1 MDHFLP
7 IYPLPI
13 WKIKILKKR
22 KNTWRYYHF
31 TPVRHKSRSHVWF
44 LRCGVHQTELFVILG
59 HFFPFPPTPNNSIK
73 QKIEK
78 VKESIGDIIVL
89 HTCTL
94 KNNHM
99 IYGSWDMEH
108 NRNFFFFGHFRTV
121 YPTNN
126 VKNQNFEKM
135 KITPRDVNILLNCT
149 KHHDHMLYCS
159 WDMACDGCNFH
170 FSFWSIFCLF
180 TPLRQRQF
188 NFLLYSQLG
197 ELYWVS
203 WLS

>member
-1 MDHFLP
+1 MP

-31 TPVRHKSRSHVWF
+31 TPVRHKSRSHIWF

-59 HFFPFPPTPNNSIK
+59 HFFPFSPPPPPPPLPPTPNNSIK

-94 KNNHM
+94 KNNLKNNM
-99 IYGSWDMEH
+99 VPEIWSTTET
-108 NRNFFFFGHFRTV
+108 FFFGHFRTV

-159 WDMACDGCNFH
+159 
-170 FSFWSIFCLF
+170 
-180 TPLRQRQF
+180 
-188 NFLLYSQLG
+188 
-197 ELYWVS
+197 
-203 WLS
+203 